1 MNNLEFFKACFS
13 NEIKPTVDVI
23 KSLPSEALNYRPHE
37 KNRSAREIV
46 EHLLCHLV
54 DLKIIAKH
62 SACDEAMV
70 YGFEQSADAAEDYA
84 TLSAEVLETIGSI
97 SEEDWENENVALSVN
112 GKNFVTLKRTEMM
125 WFFYF
130 DIIHHRGQL
139 TSYIRPMGGKN
150 PAVYGYSADT
160 V

>member
-1 MNNLEFFKACFS
+1 
-13 NEIKPTVDVI
+13 
-23 KSLPSEALNYRPHE
+23 
-37 KNRSAREIV
+37 
-46 EHLLCHLV
+46 
-54 DLKIIAKH
+54 
-62 SACDEAMV
+62 MV

-97 SEEDWENENVALSVN
+97 SEEDWGNENVALSVN
-112 GKNFVTLKRTEMM
+112 GKNFVTLKRSEMM